1 MLPEKGNVR
10 HNFIMGVLNGAIFQ
24 FGVAF
29 VDATTV
35 LPVFIKTF
43 TSSDFIVGL
52 VSSVRRSGWYLPQLP
67 MAGYL
72 EQRPYKMKYY
82 LGGNAIR
89 LGLVWLFIPILARY
103 GAEQPSVV
111 LIAFLTIFTIS
122 SLAGGIAGSP
132 FTDIVGK
139 TIPRRFRGPFYA
151 VRVFLGAGLLSVLAG
166 LVVQHVLGEGG
177 YSYPTNYVVIFTL
190 FALFTTVGVACFGFV
205 KEPPGEVSKTSRTF
219 RVVLREVPGILRQDP
234 NFRRLLTTQ
243 VLSSGLG
250 FSLPFYIVLAREQ
263 FGVTAGTTGIFLAMQ
278 TVGATLFNLVWGGVS
293 AKYGNRKVIRLT
305 MFAQAII
312 PLYALVLGIGL
323 REMVLASTDWVVTV
337 SFAPIFL
344 LIGGVLSG
352 YQVGFNSFL
361 LDVSPESRRPTYV
374 GISNTAMGCAGLFP
388 ALGGLVAD
396 LVHLQGVFFVSA
408 VAVCAAVI
416 TSGKLVEPRE
426 EETSL

>member
-29 VDATTV
+29 VDPTTV
-35 LPVFIKTF
+35 LPVFIKSF
-43 TSSDFIVGL
+43 TGSDFIVGL

-72 EQRPYKMKYY
+72 ERKPYKMKYY

-89 LGLVWLFIPILARY
+89 LVLVWLFIPILAVY
-103 GAEQPSVV
+103 GAENPSLV
-111 LIAFLTIFTIS
+111 LLAFLIIFTIS

-139 TIPRRFRGPFYA
+139 TIPRRYRGLFYA
-151 VRVFLGAGLLSVLAG
+151 VRVFLGAGILSILAG
-166 LVVQHVLGEGG
+166 LVVGYVLGENGG
-177 YSYPTNYVVIFTL
+177 YRFPMNYVVIFSL

-205 KEPPGEVSKTSRTF
+205 KEPPGEVSEMSRTF
-219 RVVLREVPGILRQDP
+219 RVVLSEVPGLLRQDP

-278 TVGATLFNLVWGGVS
+278 TLGATFFNLVWGGVS
-293 AKYGNRKVIRLT
+293 ARYGIRKVVRLT
-305 MFAQAII
+305 MFAQAFI
-312 PLYALVLGIGL
+312 PVYALVLGIGL
-323 REMVLASTDWVVTV
+323 GDLVRASADWVVTL

-388 ALGGLVAD
+388 ALGGIVAD
-396 LVHLQGVFFVSA
+396 LVHLQGVFFISA
-408 VAVCAAVI
+408 VAVCAAVM
-416 TSGKLVEPRE
+416 TSTRLVEPQKE
-426 EETSL
+426 G

>member
-29 VDATTV
+29 VDPTTV
-35 LPVFIKTF
+35 LPVFIKSF
-43 TSSDFIVGL
+43 TGSDFIVGL

-72 EQRPYKMKYY
+72 ERNPYKMKYY

-89 LGLVWLFIPILARY
+89 LGLVWLFIPILAVY
-103 GAEQPSVV
+103 GAENPSLV
-111 LIAFLTIFTIS
+111 LLAFLIIFTIS

-139 TIPRRFRGPFYA
+139 TIPRRYRGLFYA
-151 VRVFLGAGLLSVLAG
+151 VRVFLGAGILSILAG
-166 LVVQHVLGEGG
+166 LVVGYVLGENGG
-177 YSYPTNYVVIFTL
+177 YRFPMNYVVIFSL

-205 KEPPGEVSKTSRTF
+205 KEPPGEVSEMSRTF
-219 RVVLREVPGILRQDP
+219 RVVLSEVPGLLRQDP

-278 TVGATLFNLVWGGVS
+278 TLGATFFNLVWGGVS
-293 AKYGNRKVIRLT
+293 ARYGNRKVVRLT
-305 MFAQAII
+305 MFAQAFI
-312 PLYALVLGIGL
+312 PVYALVLGIGL
-323 REMVLASTDWVVTV
+323 GDLVRTSADWVVTL

-388 ALGGLVAD
+388 ALGGIVAD

-408 VAVCAAVI
+408 VAVCAAVM
-416 TSGKLVEPRE
+416 TSARLVEPQKE
-426 EETSL
+426 G